1 MLQAMI
7 LAAGRGE
14 RMRPLTD
21 TVPKPLQ
28 TVYGKPLIFWQVQ
41 RLAAAGFTDLVINHA
56 WLGDQIEAAIGDG
69 ARWGVTVRWSREGT
83 ALGTAGGVATALP
96 LLTAPAFAL
105 VSADLY
111 TTYDYARLKAPLA
124 ALTHE
129 PQGTTEAHLVLVK
142 NTRYP
147 RDFSL
152 HQQRVVKAGQDAGTY
167 GNIGVFRRRFFEML
181 APGQPA
187 ELGPLLHAA
196 VARGALSGEW
206 LEGRWAN
213 VGTAADLEQLQSSG
227 IDPNLGTDPHGAPSP
242 GEQT

>member
-1 MLQAMI
+1 MI

-28 TVYGKPLIFWQVQ
+28 TVRGKPLILWQVE
-41 RLAAAGFTDLVINHA
+41 RLVAAGFTEIVINHA
-56 WLGDQIEAAIGDG
+56 WLGEQIEAAIGNG
-69 ARWGVTVRWSREGT
+69 ARWGCSVRWSREGT

-96 LLTAPAFAL
+96 LLTAPAFLL
-105 VSADLY
+105 VSADIY

-124 ALTHE
+124 SLLAE
-129 PQGTTEAHLVLVK
+129 PLGATEGHLVLVK
-142 NTRYP
+142 DPRYP

-152 HQQRVVKAGQDAGTY
+152 QGKHVATAGQDAGTY

-206 LEGRWAN
+206 HGGCWAN
-213 VGTAADLEQLQSSG
+213 VGTAADLEQLEQSVPSG
-227 IDPNLGTDPHGAPSP
+227 TDLNLGTDPNGGSST
-242 GEQT
+242 GDGT

>member
-1 MLQAMI
+1 
-7 LAAGRGE
+7 
-14 RMRPLTD
+14 
-21 TVPKPLQ
+21 
-28 TVYGKPLIFWQVQ
+28 
-41 RLAAAGFTDLVINHA
+41 
-56 WLGDQIEAAIGDG
+56 
-69 ARWGVTVRWSREGT
+69 VRWSREGT

-129 PQGTTEAHLVLVK
+129 PQGATEAHLVLVK
-142 NTRYP
+142 NPRYP

-152 HQQRVVKAGQDAGTY
+152 YQQRVVKAGQDAGTY

-227 IDPNLGTDPHGAPSP
+227 TDPNLGTDPHGAPSP
-242 GEQT
+242 GEPT

>member
-1 MLQAMI
+1 MI

-28 TVYGKPLIFWQVQ
+28 TVHGKPLILWQVE

-56 WLGDQIEAAIGDG
+56 WLGQQIEDAIGNG

-96 LLTAPAFAL
+96 LLRAPAFVL

-111 TTYDYARLKAPLA
+111 TTYDYARLKRPLA
-124 ALTHE
+124 ALLQD
-129 PQGTTEAHLVLVK
+129 PQGHSEAHLVLV
-142 NTRYP
+142 NDACYP
-147 RDFSL
+147 KDFSL
-152 HQQRVVKAGQDAGTY
+152 REGRVAVAGQDAGTY
-167 GNIGVFRRRFFEML
+167 GNIGVFRRRFFEGL
-181 APGQPA
+181 PSGRSA

-196 VARGALSGEW
+196 VARGALTGEW
-206 LEGRWAN
+206 FDGRWAN
-213 VGTAADLEQLQSSG
+213 VSSVADLEQL
-227 IDPNLGTDPHGAPSP
+227 NLESVGDAP
-242 GEQT
+242 